1 MARSKVLSV
10 RVTEEEYEAVVAQ
23 VGKMFLDVR
32 PDYSRIFAKS
42 PSEVVYKML
51 EEAMESAVHSLRLNK
66 KKEAS
71 LAKRR
76 ANAEARKAA
85 AQNDAK

>member
-10 RVTEEEYEAVVAQ
+10 RVTEEEYEAVLAE
-23 VGKMFLDVR
+23 VGNILGIKNGEAVR
-32 PDYSRIFAKS
+32 AKT
-42 PSEVVYKML
+42 PSEVLYFMVCGRID
-51 EEAMESAVHSLRLNK
+51 EAVIALRDKK

-76 ANAEARKAA
+76 ANAEAKKA